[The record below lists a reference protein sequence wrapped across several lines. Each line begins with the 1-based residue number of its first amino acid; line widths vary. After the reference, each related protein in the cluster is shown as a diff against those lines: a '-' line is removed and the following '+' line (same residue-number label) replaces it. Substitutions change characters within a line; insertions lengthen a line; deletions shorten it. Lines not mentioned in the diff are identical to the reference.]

1 MIIDCLRKNPH
12 PSHMSFD
19 EAMAAVDLLAPKT
32 AYFTHLTSHID
43 YGKVEPTLL
52 PDRHVAYDG
61 LTVEL

>member
-1 MIIDCLRKNPH
+1 
-12 PSHMSFD
+12 MSFD

-43 YGKVEPTLL
+43 YGKVEPMLP